1 MRRRGRECALQLLYQ
16 LDLGTSLESRS
27 GAADGLKNEVT
38 AFWENFESV
47 ESREREFAD
56 RLVHGVLGAVED
68 LDVAITEA
76 SRNWKLP
83 RMASVD
89 RNLLRLAA
97 YEILY
102 CPDIPRSVSINEA
115 IEIAKRFSGTEAASF
130 INGVLDQLKEA
141 A

>member
-27 GAADGLKNEVT
+27 GVTDALNNEVT

-47 ESREREFAD
+47 ESQEREFAD
-56 RLVHGVLGAVED
+56 RLVHGVLAAVKD

-76 SRNWKLP
+76 SKNWKLP
-83 RMASVD
+83 RMANVD

-115 IEIAKRFSGTEAASF
+115 IEIAKRFSGTEASSF

>member
-27 GAADGLKNEVT
+27 GVTDALNNEVT

-47 ESREREFAD
+47 ESQEREFAD
-56 RLVHGVLGAVED
+56 RLVHGVLGAVKD
-68 LDVAITEA
+68 LDGAITEA
-76 SRNWKLP
+76 SKNWKLP
-83 RMASVD
+83 RMANVD

-115 IEIAKRFSGTEAASF
+115 IEIAKRFSGTEASSF